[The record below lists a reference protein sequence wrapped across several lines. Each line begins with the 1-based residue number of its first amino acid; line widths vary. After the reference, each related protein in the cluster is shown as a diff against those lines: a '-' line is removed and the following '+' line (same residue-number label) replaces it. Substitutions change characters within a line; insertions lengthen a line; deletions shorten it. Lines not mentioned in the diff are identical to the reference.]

1 VWLARAIPPRRRLE
15 IAAAVSLAFLVAGA
29 ASARQ
34 GYTPRACGLDM
45 NRNGIVGEPADCH
58 VCDGTTTDPD
68 FDGIDE
74 DINYVD
80 SVGGVDLATCGSA
93 QAPCA
98 SLPWVLA
105 GSNTLYPKRAD
116 GGLSDPEDI
125 LCVKGVHTLS
135 STLALRSSGTVGSYA
150 ADLHPQD
157 AATWGP
163 DHDESFR
170 YASDPF
176 LLVGWDADGD
186 GSYPPFDA
194 DDRAEIVANPS
205 NKLFR
210 ALAVTGDQI
219 EIAHLTWSDF
229 GEGDTTGASATGLVD
244 VGPATD
250 LLYLHDLVLR
260 DVNRA
265 SRHNSGRIL
274 VSLFNADG
282 SSYFAFVNNSVERMA
297 GYGFRGSC
305 AGCTDFRIDHNTA
318 TVEAVNSGSTT
329 EPGVTW
335 FRAWDTMDRVSVSFN
350 HVDANPDLWLP
361 GAGDNT
367 LGIAASICV
376 RDFVAR
382 GNRLI
387 DFREAFR
394 IRLTTTTGECGA
406 RPVDNVTI
414 DRNVLSQ
421 AYAPF
426 TNDRFLWAEQGS
438 GDPDMYLQNLVF
450 SNNVMSN
457 TVPMQD
463 ALLIWGGSNET
474 DFAGTYH
481 VVNNT
486 VHGSF
491 AGDAFE
497 FDDVAAHN
505 ADVVLRN
512 NLVAGSM
519 TRNVDYL
526 YADSVL
532 VSDHNVWESTAD
544 FRHRGASAT
553 SFSAWQALGFDGAG
567 DDCAATFVAPPFDL
581 HLAAGDTCAGDQGSS
596 LPEQTTVDLDGEAR
610 PGGCAWDVGAD
621 ERPGSCGGETVSNPG
636 VARLA
641 SNSYSGSE
649 GQPLTVSIQRS
660 AGSDGAASVRIVTVG
675 GSATSGADFAA
686 LWEVVSWADG
696 DASTR
701 SATVQVHSD
710 SSVEGSESFSIRLEN
725 ATGVSLGSPWSATV
739 TIADTTP
746 APTGRAQLSSSTF
759 AGTEGAVVTV
769 SVLRAD
775 GSAGAASVGVVSDNG
790 TAAAGSDFAP
800 VASTIVWADGESG
813 AKTVQVA
820 LYSDTLVEPQE
831 DFALRLVQPVGI
843 TLGSPAT
850 ATVVIADATADPAP
864 RAILEL
870 DRESA
875 TVTEGRGLRLRVRR
889 SGSSAGSVSVKYFTV
904 EGSAKAGSDFVPV
917 SGELVWA
924 DGTSAPQ
931 QIAID
936 TVGDAFAEPLESF
949 AVALTSPGGGAE
961 LGPLANTLVTIED
974 DDTTA
979 PDAASGV
986 RFVEVQ
992 QSVGEGDGFLEVLV
1006 ERVGVAS
1013 GPASVDLVTAA
1024 GTATADRDF
1033 VPVAATI
1040 RWGSQEAGVRSVPVE
1055 ILQDQDAEG
1064 PETLTLELRNPWKT
1078 AVSGPA
1084 LATTTLYDDEVL
1096 ASASTALAS
1105 DGESPAIAAHPENR
1119 LAVVWQATNGPTP
1132 AQVRLFDPSGNPTS
1146 VPFAVGSP
1154 GREVGSP
1161 AAAFDRDG
1169 ALGLVWL
1176 EDSAVT
1182 LGKLVVA
1189 SLAPADQAVRTDGLV
1204 LANTSVDAT
1213 DLGLAADGY
1222 GRFLVTWRAEGRI
1235 HFRSFDG
1242 AGVLPSAA
1250 TIPATQS
1257 HRTDVSLGGGS
1268 IVVFGLVRGIAFQR
1282 YDHTGQAEGA
1292 LTPVTVDVPV
1302 HRPDVTASS
1311 NGRFALV
1318 WEADT
1323 GNPHTGFDI
1332 LGQLFD
1338 AQGLPESPPFRVNTQ
1353 QVGDQGAPRIDAND
1367 AGDFAVTWIDHGRDG
1382 SVMVRFFN
1390 SEAVAA
1396 SGDLVVAEANELGQ
1410 PTEPTIAVANND
1422 DTTVA
1427 YTREETSGARSVYF
1441 RRFEPRLGR
1450 GPCEPGSAQEICLG
1464 GGRFRVTASWR
1475 GDEGRARSAGGR
1487 PLTRNTAA
1495 FWFFDPANIELVVK
1509 TLDGCGVNQRHWVF
1523 AGGLTDVEVALQ
1535 VDDTGTGDSRTYFA
1549 RGGRS
1554 FVPVRDSKAFPE
1566 CAPEAQVA
1574 GRTVDDPDPRE
1585 LSSATSPASPGEC
1598 DSAAGLCLGDGRFQV
1613 RAAWQQGTDGGVA
1626 EAVPL
1631 STDTGTFSF
1640 FDRDN
1645 VELVV
1650 KVLDACSVNGRYWV
1664 FTGGLTD
1671 VGVAI
1676 EVVDR
1681 TTGERIEY
1689 TSASGRPFAPILD
1702 TGGLALACAAR

>member
-135 STLALRSSGTVGSYA
+135 STLALRLSGTVGSYA

-621 ERPGSCGGETVSNPG
+621 ERPGSCGGETAQADIAVVPG
-636 VARLA
+636 PVDFDQAVIGNVAH
-641 SNSYSGSE
+641 
-649 GQPLTVSIQRS
+649 Q
-660 AGSDGAASVRIVTVG
+660 AA
-675 GSATSGADFAA
+675 A
-686 LWEVVSWADG
+686 
-696 DASTR
+696 
-701 SATVQVHSD
+701 
-710 SSVEGSESFSIRLEN
+710 VENRGTEDLYIS
-725 ATGVSLGSPWSATV
+725 TV
-739 TIADTTP
+739 TD
-746 APTGRAQLSSSTF
+746 PTS
-759 AGTEGAVVTV
+759 
-769 SVLRAD
+769 
-775 GSAGAASVGVVSDNG
+775 
-790 TAAAGSDFAP
+790 
-800 VASTIVWADGESG
+800 I
-813 AKTVQVA
+813 
-820 LYSDTLVEPQE
+820 
-831 DFALRLVQPVGI
+831 DFALTQDACSDQTLAPGAVCAIEVSFSPLVATFYFSELMIDSDDPDTPTFLVG
-843 TLGSPAT
+843 L
-850 ATVVIADATADPAP
+850 
-864 RAILEL
+864 
-870 DRESA
+870 
-875 TVTEGRGLRLRVRR
+875 
-889 SGSSAGSVSVKYFTV
+889 
-904 EGSAKAGSDFVPV
+904 
-917 SGELVWA
+917 
-924 DGTSAPQ
+924 
-931 QIAID
+931 
-936 TVGDAFAEPLESF
+936 
-949 AVALTSPGGGAE
+949 
-961 LGPLANTLVTIED
+961 
-974 DDTTA
+974 
-979 PDAASGV
+979 
-986 RFVEVQ
+986 
-992 QSVGEGDGFLEVLV
+992 VGEGVEGCTAGDQMSVYEVTLSGAEIFEACV
-1006 ERVGVAS
+1006 QLAVGSDVA
-1013 GPASVDLVTAA
+1013 L
-1024 GTATADRDF
+1024 TATADIVFRAGATVRIQGPF
-1033 VPVAATI
+1033 SVA
-1040 RWGSQEAGVRSVPVE
+1040 
-1055 ILQDQDAEG
+1055 
-1064 PETLTLELRNPWKT
+1064 
-1078 AVSGPA
+1078 
-1084 LATTTLYDDEVL
+1084 
-1096 ASASTALAS
+1096 
-1105 DGESPAIAAHPENR
+1105 
-1119 LAVVWQATNGPTP
+1119 
-1132 AQVRLFDPSGNPTS
+1132 
-1146 VPFAVGSP
+1146 
-1154 GREVGSP
+1154 
-1161 AAAFDRDG
+1161 
-1169 ALGLVWL
+1169 
-1176 EDSAVT
+1176 
-1182 LGKLVVA
+1182 
-1189 SLAPADQAVRTDGLV
+1189 
-1204 LANTSVDAT
+1204 
-1213 DLGLAADGY
+1213 
-1222 GRFLVTWRAEGRI
+1222 
-1235 HFRSFDG
+1235 
-1242 AGVLPSAA
+1242 
-1250 TIPATQS
+1250 
-1257 HRTDVSLGGGS
+1257 
-1268 IVVFGLVRGIAFQR
+1268 
-1282 YDHTGQAEGA
+1282 
-1292 LTPVTVDVPV
+1292 
-1302 HRPDVTASS
+1302 
-1311 NGRFALV
+1311 
-1318 WEADT
+1318 
-1323 GNPHTGFDI
+1323 
-1332 LGQLFD
+1332 
-1338 AQGLPESPPFRVNTQ
+1338 
-1353 QVGDQGAPRIDAND
+1353 
-1367 AGDFAVTWIDHGRDG
+1367 
-1382 SVMVRFFN
+1382 
-1390 SEAVAA
+1390 
-1396 SGDLVVAEANELGQ
+1396 
-1410 PTEPTIAVANND
+1410 
-1422 DTTVA
+1422 
-1427 YTREETSGARSVYF
+1427 SGARLRV
-1441 RRFEPRLGR
+1441 EIDPLL
-1450 GPCEPGSAQEICLG
+1450 AQ
-1464 GGRFRVTASWR
+1464 
-1475 GDEGRARSAGGR
+1475 
-1487 PLTRNTAA
+1487 
-1495 FWFFDPANIELVVK
+1495 
-1509 TLDGCGVNQRHWVF
+1509 
-1523 AGGLTDVEVALQ
+1523 
-1535 VDDTGTGDSRTYFA
+1535 
-1549 RGGRS
+1549 
-1554 FVPVRDSKAFPE
+1554 
-1566 CAPEAQVA
+1566 
-1574 GRTVDDPDPRE
+1574 
-1585 LSSATSPASPGEC
+1585 
-1598 DSAAGLCLGDGRFQV
+1598 
-1613 RAAWQQGTDGGVA
+1613 
-1626 EAVPL
+1626 
-1631 STDTGTFSF
+1631 
-1640 FDRDN
+1640 
-1645 VELVV
+1645 
-1650 KVLDACSVNGRYWV
+1650 
-1664 FTGGLTD
+1664 
-1671 VGVAI
+1671 
-1676 EVVDR
+1676 
-1681 TTGERIEY
+1681 
-1689 TSASGRPFAPILD
+1689 
-1702 TGGLALACAAR
+1702 